1 MRIFDRGR
9 REQSGKLRRS
19 GGAPSPAGKVAERK
33 VTEAKSDEEKQI
45 RTNYP
50 LSQLK
55 LAVIK
60 HLRCFGQD
68 KSCPYVYTFI
78 ASQTINVSQT
88 RITYHFSLLTR
99 HNVAL
104 WGGELRVGG
113 PYEGYCFLA
122 GKTKGRG
129 FVKKSLPLNLF
140 NYALFNY
147 ASKNALKPL

>member
-1 MRIFDRGR
+1 MLSLRLCFTFHPLFSLPLEGKA
-9 REQSGKLRRS
+9 KLRRS
-19 GGAPSPAGKVAERK
+19 GGSPSPAEKFLLRVGSNESPSPAGKVAERK

-78 ASQTINVSQT
+78 ASQTINVS
-88 RITYHFSLLTR
+88 
-99 HNVAL
+99 
-104 WGGELRVGG
+104 
-113 PYEGYCFLA
+113 
-122 GKTKGRG
+122 
-129 FVKKSLPLNLF
+129 
-140 NYALFNY
+140 
-147 ASKNALKPL
+147 